1 MSRPSLTFAAFI
13 EERDRC
19 RDPLYV
25 TTDDILRKGFFCNT
39 NRTWDRVSK
48 QLELLIQGS
57 AGFEASACV
66 ILTLRLA
73 GSAGDEEGR
82 GAAVI
87 YAATQGDFAAFL
99 RDKLQFSERKAYR
112 AVVSKADLARVV
124 PEIAL
129 KILKNRRSPSL
140 PDLHKT
146 VMGYFRDAGIPREAE
161 FHSLQIAMDLMSYGL
176 VKVED
181 QGDCPLTTGS
191 RRGMGHVK
199 AWEDKGAT
207 VKSLA
212 VLLGDPAHRIQTSM
226 CEYDKYL
233 RWSSGA
239 KMRLRKPLC
248 VQGVCSFRAHIKGK
262 RSLTH
267 LSWTST

>member
-1 MSRPSLTFAAFI
+1 MSSSLLVAA
-13 EERDRC
+13 
-19 RDPLYV
+19 
-25 TTDDILRKGFFCNT
+25 
-39 NRTWDRVSK
+39 
-48 QLELLIQGS
+48 
-57 AGFEASACV
+57 A
-66 ILTLRLA
+66 
-73 GSAGDEEGR
+73 
-82 GAAVI
+82 
-87 YAATQGDFAAFL
+87 QGDFDAFL
-99 RDKLQFSERKAYR
+99 RDKLHFSGHKAYR

-124 PEIAL
+124 QEISL

-146 VMGYFRDAGIPREAE
+146 VMGYFKDAGIPRAVE

-181 QGDCPLTTGS
+181 QGECPLTTGS

-212 VLLGDPAHRIQTSM
+212 VLLGRPAHSIQTSL
-226 CEYDKYL
+226 CEYDKYV
-233 RWSSGA
+233 RWSSGG

-248 VQGVCSFRAHIKGK
+248 VKASSPSPLPKWG
-262 RSLTH
+262 
-267 LSWTST
+267 W